1 MMESQVNQ
9 KTIAIVGGTGK
20 EGKGLA
26 YRWALAGHKVIIG
39 SRNFE
44 KARAAVEE
52 LKVLLHGKG
61 DITGADNKTA
71 VDACEIAV
79 ITVPFTA
86 HQAILEELKESL
98 SGKLIIDVVVPLN
111 PPKVTRVFMPPEG
124 SAALQAKAILGESA
138 KVTCAFNNIAYERL
152 LSGDDFDCDV
162 LVCGNSKEARQV
174 VIGLVEDTGLKAWDA
189 GPLENSM
196 VVEGLTSILI
206 GLNIQHK
213 VPSSGIRITGIN

>member
-39 SRNFE
+39 SRNSE
-44 KARAAVEE
+44 KAQVAVQE
-52 LKVLLHGKG
+52 LKSMLPGSC
-61 DITGADNKTA
+61 DITGLDNQSA
-71 VDACEIAV
+71 VSACEIAV
-79 ITVPFTA
+79 ITVPYAA

-98 SGKLIIDVVVPLN
+98 LAKLIIDVVVPLN
-111 PPKVTRVFMPPEG
+111 PPKVTRVSMPPEG
-124 SAALQAKAILGESA
+124 SAALQAKAILGEGA
-138 KVTCAFNNIAYERL
+138 KVTCAFNNISYERL
-152 LSGDDFDCDV
+152 ISGEEVDCDV
-162 LVCGNSKEARQV
+162 LVCGNSKDARQL

-206 GLNIQHK
+206 GLNIQYK